1 MKGAFIWNR
10 IPVKY
15 PVSMKIPL
23 FFFAVLL
30 GILPIFVQGIAM
42 RRSFQQTQIDG
53 RVIEVQNQ
61 CLITSDR
68 LARAG
73 YLSADTR
80 DALLDKEL
88 DTIAD
93 IFNGRIVIVDQ
104 NFRIIKDTFKL
115 LEGRFHVSESVLKCF
130 RGENSTVYENEK
142 HYFAL
147 TTPIYSNDQEK
158 GVQGVL
164 LMTVSTENI
173 LSNVDRVEEKSSFF
187 VMITS
192 IIIILVVAAFLK
204 AFRDSR
210 TVQDVFYGLRPAS
223 MGLIAASGL
232 SVVLMAFY
240 LPAGADLLHQIH
252 LPGVALAAVLLILTR
267 YCKQTK
273 GLHPI
278 LFILASAVVG
288 AIFSF

>member
-1 MKGAFIWNR
+1 MELLLSLYWE
-10 IPVKY
+10 
-15 PVSMKIPL
+15 
-23 FFFAVLL
+23 FFKTGLFAVGGGLAT
-30 GILPIFVQGIAM
+30 LPFLQNMAVSTGWFTTAQLADMIA
-42 RRSFQQTQIDG
+42 
-53 RVIEVQNQ
+53 
-61 CLITSDR
+61 
-68 LARAG
+68 
-73 YLSADTR
+73 
-80 DALLDKEL
+80 
-88 DTIAD
+88 
-93 IFNGRIVIVDQ
+93 
-104 NFRIIKDTFKL
+104 
-115 LEGRFHVSESVLKCF
+115 VSESTPGPLGINTATYVGF
-130 RGENSTVYENEK
+130 
-142 HYFAL
+142 
-147 TTPIYSNDQEK
+147 TTA
-158 GVQGVL
+158 GVPGAVVATL
-164 LMTVSTENI
+164 GLVSP
-173 LSNVDRVEEKSSFF
+173 
-187 VMITS
+187 S

-252 LPGVALAAVLLILTR
+252 LPGVALAAVLLIPTR

>member
-1 MKGAFIWNR
+1 MVLVQLFLEFCRVGLFSVGGGLAT
-10 IPVKY
+10 IPFLTDLGERTGWFSSGQLADMIAISEST
-15 PVSMKIPL
+15 PGP
-23 FFFAVLL
+23 L
-30 GILPIFVQGIAM
+30 GINTATYVGF
-42 RRSFQQTQIDG
+42 T
-53 RVIEVQNQ
+53 
-61 CLITSDR
+61 T
-68 LARAG
+68 AG
-73 YLSADTR
+73 VPGAVVATLG
-80 DALLDKEL
+80 L
-88 DTIAD
+88 
-93 IFNGRIVIVDQ
+93 
-104 NFRIIKDTFKL
+104 
-115 LEGRFHVSESVLKCF
+115 VS
-130 RGENSTVYENEK
+130 
-142 HYFAL
+142 
-147 TTPIYSNDQEK
+147 P
-158 GVQGVL
+158 
-164 LMTVSTENI
+164 
-173 LSNVDRVEEKSSFF
+173 
-187 VMITS
+187 S